1 MEVNEQIN
9 TFLEFFE
16 KHYEVELLTALST
29 NKNFIFI
36 DFVKLSIFSPELAEL
51 LIEQP
56 EETLKAAELAIKK
69 FSNEEIKHF
78 NIRITNLPK
87 EREKKIREI
96 RTEDIGKL
104 IFVEGIV
111 KQKSDVRPQV
121 ISARFECPS
130 CGNIISVLQTSQ
142 TFSEPSSCS
151 CGRKGKFKLL
161 SKEMIDAQGIVLEE
175 IPELLEGGEQ
185 PKRINVFLQEDLV
198 SPISERKTNPGS
210 KIRVIGWIKE
220 KPITTKTGSKLT
232 RFDLMIEANNVESI
246 EETFYEVKISKE
258 EEEKIKELAQDP
270 KIYKKLVD
278 SVAPSIFGYDKIKEA
293 LVLQLFGGV
302 RKKRSDGV
310 LSRGDI
316 HILLVGDPGAG
327 KSQLLKRISL
337 IAPKGRYVS
346 GKGVSG
352 AGLTATVVRDDF
364 LGGWSLEAGA
374 LVLSNDGIC
383 CIDELDKMSNEDRI
397 AMHEA
402 LEQQTISIAKA
413 NIQATLLARTTVL
426 AAANPK
432 FGRFNR
438 SETLAKQI
446 DLPPTLINRFD
457 LIFPI
462 QDIPDEKRDESMA
475 RHILQLHQ
483 NPEMQEPEIPT
494 ELLKKY
500 IAYARQKVNPKLTDA
515 AIEEIKDYYV
525 KMRSS
530 EKGEGEESKV
540 PIISSSARQL
550 EALVRLA
557 EASAR
562 VRLSDKVSKKDARR
576 AIELLTFCLSQ
587 VAADEGGRI
596 DIDRITTG
604 ITASQRSKIIIFK
617 EILENLEKSLK
628 SEKIPKEKIINKCQE
643 EGILADEVEEIIE
656 KLRRSGDIFEPERG
670 FIQRI

>member
-9 TFLEFFE
+9 EFLEFFE
-16 KHYEVELLTALST
+16 KHYEVELLSALST
-29 NKNFIFI
+29 NTNYIFI
-36 DFVKLSIFSPELAEL
+36 DFVKLSIFNPELAEL

-56 EETLKAAELAIKK
+56 EETLKAAELAVKK

-78 NIRITNLPK
+78 NVRISNLPK
-87 EREKKIREI
+87 ERQKTIREI

-121 ISARFECPS
+121 ITARFECPS

-142 TFSEPSSCS
+142 TFSEPTSCS

-198 SPISERKTNPGS
+198 SPISEKRTNPGS
-210 KIRVIGWIKE
+210 KIRVVGWIKE

-258 EEEKIKELAQDP
+258 EEEEIKKLAEDP
-270 KIYKKLVD
+270 KVYKRLVD

-310 LSRGDI
+310 VSRGDI
-316 HILLVGDPGAG
+316 HILLVGDPGSG

-432 FGRFNR
+432 LGRF
-438 SETLAKQI
+438 SQTETLAKQI
-446 DLPPTLINRFD
+446 DLSPTLINRFD

-462 QDIPDEKRDESMA
+462 QDIPNESRDEKMA

-483 NPEMQEPEIPT
+483 NPEIQEPEIKT
-494 ELLKKY
+494 EFLKKY
-500 IAYARQKVNPKLTDA
+500 IAYARQKVSPKLTDA

-530 EKGEGEESKV
+530 ERGENSKV
-540 PIISSSARQL
+540 QVISSSARQL

-562 VRLSDKVSKKDARR
+562 VRLSDKVTKKDARK
-576 AIELLTFCLSQ
+576 AIELLTFCLTQ
-587 VAADEGGRI
+587 VGMDEEGRI

-604 ITASQRSKIIIFK
+604 IGASQRSKILMFK
-617 EILENLEKSLK
+617 EILENLEKTLK
-628 SEKIPKEKIINKCQE
+628 TEKIPRERLIEACKA
-643 EGILADEVEEIIE
+643 EGMLIDEIEEIIE

-670 FIQRI
+670 YIQRI

>member
-9 TFLEFFE
+9 AFLEFFE
-16 KHYEVELLTALST
+16 KNYEVELLSALST
-29 NKNFIFI
+29 STNFIFV
-36 DFVKLSIFSPELAEL
+36 DFIKLSIFNPELAEL

-78 NIRITNLPK
+78 NVRISNLPK
-87 EREKKIREI
+87 ERQKTIREI
-96 RTEDIGKL
+96 RTDDIGKL

-142 TFSEPSSCS
+142 TFSEPMSCN

-198 SPISERKTNPGS
+198 SPISEKRTNPGS

-232 RFDLMIEANNVESI
+232 RFDLMIEANIVESI

-258 EEEKIKELAQDP
+258 EEEQIKKLAEDP
-270 KIYKKLVD
+270 KIYRKLVD

-310 LSRGDI
+310 VSRGDV
-316 HILLVGDPGAG
+316 HILLVGDPGSG

-432 FGRFNR
+432 LGRFSPR
-438 SETLAKQI
+438 ETLAKQI
-446 DLPPTLINRFD
+446 DLSPTLINRFD

-462 QDIPDEKRDESMA
+462 QDIPNESRDEKMA

-483 NPEMQEPEIPT
+483 NPDIQEPEIKT

-530 EKGEGEESKV
+530 ERGEDSKV
-540 PIISSSARQL
+540 QVISSSARQL

-562 VRLSDKVSKKDARR
+562 IRLSDKVSKKDARK
-576 AIELLTFCLSQ
+576 AIELLTFCLTQ
-587 VAADEGGRI
+587 VGTDEEGRI

-604 ITASQRSKIIIFK
+604 IGASQRSKIMLFK
-617 EILENLEKSLK
+617 EILENLEKTLK
-628 SEKIPKEKIINKCQE
+628 TEKIPRESVIEACRA
-643 EGILADEVEEIIE
+643 EGMLIDEIEEIIE
-656 KLRRSGDIFEPERG
+656 KLRRTGDIFEPERDY
-670 FIQRI
+670 IQRI

>member
-9 TFLEFFE
+9 AFLEFFE
-16 KHYEVELLTALST
+16 KNYEVELLSALST
-29 NKNFIFI
+29 NTNFIFV
-36 DFVKLSIFSPELAEL
+36 DFVKLSIFNPELAEL

-69 FSNEEIKHF
+69 FSNEDIKHF
-78 NIRITNLPK
+78 NVRISNLPK
-87 EREKKIREI
+87 ERQKTIREI

-142 TFSEPSSCS
+142 TFSEPTSCS

-198 SPISERKTNPGS
+198 SPISEKRTNPGS

-258 EEEKIKELAQDP
+258 EEKQIKELAEDP

-278 SVAPSIFGYDKIKEA
+278 SIAPSIFGYDKIKEA

-302 RKKRSDGV
+302 RKKRNDGV
-310 LSRGDI
+310 VSRGDI
-316 HILLVGDPGAG
+316 HVLLVGDPGSG

-432 FGRFNR
+432 LGRFNPK
-438 SETLAKQI
+438 ETLAKQI
-446 DLPPTLINRFD
+446 DLSPTLINRFD

-462 QDIPDEKRDESMA
+462 QDIPNESRDEKMA

-483 NPEMQEPEIPT
+483 NPDIQEPEIKT

-500 IAYARQKVNPKLTDA
+500 IAYARQKVSPKLTDA

-530 EKGEGEESKV
+530 ERGEDSRV
-540 PIISSSARQL
+540 QVISSSARQL

-562 VRLSDKVSKKDARR
+562 VRLSDKVSKKDARK
-576 AIELLTFCLSQ
+576 AIELLTFCLTQ
-587 VAADEGGRI
+587 VGTDEEGRI

-604 ITASQRSKIIIFK
+604 IGASQRSKILLFK
-617 EILENLEKSLK
+617 EILENLEKTLK
-628 SEKIPKEKIINKCQE
+628 TEKIPRERVIEACRA
-643 EGILADEVEEIIE
+643 EGMLVDEIEEIIE
-656 KLRRSGDIFEPERG
+656 KLRRTGDIFEPERDY
-670 FIQRI
+670 IQRI